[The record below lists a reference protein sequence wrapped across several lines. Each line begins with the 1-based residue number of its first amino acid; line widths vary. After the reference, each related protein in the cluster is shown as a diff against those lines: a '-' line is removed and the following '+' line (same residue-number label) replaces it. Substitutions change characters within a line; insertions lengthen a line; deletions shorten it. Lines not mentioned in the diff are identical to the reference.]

1 VPPCA
6 TLWHE
11 AKKDA
16 KPILSAQRLHKS
28 STHPAQPAF
37 LPGAVFIPAG
47 FYPFDNKAARRA
59 ALWLSLEPY
68 FGFTTK
74 SKPCLPL
81 KNQAISHTTA
91 ALRIK
96 QASTYAEKPGH
107 FRQNHRPATKNTN
120 PPYTQNRDRC
130 WNNRCPAIKKANPPY
145 SEKPDRFRQHRR
157 PAEKTKPDLRPKP
170 RPLPATPLPCDKNK
184 PHLPLTDRAD
194 SRQYR
199 HFPSQKTNPIFH

>member
-11 AKKDA
+11 AKKDS
-16 KPILSAQRLHKS
+16 KPILPAQRLHKS

-37 LPGAVFIPAG
+37 LPGALFIPAVSH
-47 FYPFDNKAARRA
+47 PSDNKAARRA

-81 KNQAISHTTA
+81 KNRPLLHKTA

-107 FRQNHRPATKNTN
+107 FPQYFRPATKQRT
-120 PPYTQNRDRC
+120 PTYFDKPDCFRQNRRL
-130 WNNRCPAIKKANPPY
+130 AI
-145 SEKPDRFRQHRR
+145 
-157 PAEKTKPDLRPKP
+157 
-170 RPLPATPLPCDKNK
+170 
-184 PHLPLTDRAD
+184 
-194 SRQYR
+194 
-199 HFPSQKTNPIFH
+199 KTNPTLHRKTGPFPAQPPPCR